1 VIGVVAAVLCVALLS
16 LYLPG
21 MPAAL
26 TPPPWIL
33 FGLWWVLG
41 AVFLLRIPR
50 NIPPGKDAE
59 ERLLARLENRRTARK
74 TTNG

>member
-1 VIGVVAAVLCVALLS
+1 MIGWIAVVLCVGLLS

-41 AVFLLRIPR
+41 IVFLLRIPR
-50 NIPPGKDAE
+50 GVAPGHDAE
-59 ERLLARLENRRTARK
+59 ERLLDRLAQRR
-74 TTNG
+74 